1 MNIGIITFQ
10 RAFNLGAQMQMY
22 ALNEFLTGLGHNVVI
37 LDYHNPAIDDGYV
50 TTFNMDK
57 YKKFF
62 HISFI
67 RGVLSFVRDIQ
78 IFILP
83 YNRTKNRKYLSFL
96 HNNFRLSR
104 RFEKK
109 EDMPVDFDLLIT
121 GSDQVW
127 NYILTAG
134 RKPVYFLDN
143 GNNTNCN
150 IRKISYAASSEYDS
164 FRFLEEDKDYICSQL
179 VKFDW
184 ISTREREFS
193 IFLKEKM
200 GFDATTVLDPTFL
213 LSKESFVKLS
223 KKPNV
228 NNYICA
234 FFVEKCKPAHK
245 LAQIIAKE
253 RGLKI
258 VNIGTPR
265 LRASSPNQALGPEE
279 MLGYILYADVV
290 ISTSFHGTALSIIG
304 RKDFYTVYEEPSMR
318 INELLSIFGLK
329 DRLLSESSQYKQ
341 FECVNYNEDVIHNV
355 VNCSKDLLI
364 KNLGDSVA
372 SF

>member
-50 TTFNMDK
+50 TTFNVNK
-57 YKKFF
+57 YKKYF
-62 HISFI
+62 HISFVK
-67 RGVLSFVRDIQ
+67 GVLSFLRDIQ

-83 YNRTKNRKYLSFL
+83 FNRAKNRKYLSFL
-96 HNNFRLSR
+96 QNNFRLSR
-104 RFEKK
+104 RFEK
-109 EDMPVDFDLLIT
+109 EENMPVDFDLLIT

-127 NYILTAG
+127 NYSLTAG

-143 GNNTNCN
+143 GSKTNCKV
-150 IRKISYAASSEYDS
+150 RKISYAASSEYES
-164 FRFLEEDKDYICSQL
+164 FRSLEEDKDYICSQL
-179 VKFDW
+179 VRFDW

-193 IFLKEKM
+193 TFLKDKM
-200 GFDATTVLDPTFL
+200 GLETTTVIDPTFL
-213 LSKESFVKLS
+213 LSKESFVKIS
-223 KKPNV
+223 KKPSIS
-228 NNYICA
+228 NYVCV

-245 LAQIIAKE
+245 LAQVIAKE

-258 VNIGTPR
+258 VEIGTPR
-265 LRASSPNQALGPEE
+265 LRASSPNQAFGPEE
-279 MLGYILYADVV
+279 MLGYLLYADVV

-318 INELLSIFGLK
+318 INELLSNFGLE
-329 DRLLSESSQYKQ
+329 DRLLSDSSLYKR
-341 FECVNYNEDVIHNV
+341 FECVNYNEDVIQNV
-355 VNCSKDLLI
+355 VKCSKDLLI
-364 KNLGDSVA
+364 KNLGVA
-372 SF
+372 L

>member
-1 MNIGIITFQ
+1 MKIGIVTFQ
-10 RAFNLGAQMQMY
+10 RAFNLGAQMQMF

-50 TTFNMDK
+50 TTFNVNK
-57 YKKFF
+57 YKKYF
-62 HISFI
+62 HISFLK
-67 RGVLSFVRDIQ
+67 GVLSFVRDIQ
-78 IFILP
+78 VFLLP
-83 YNRTKNRKYLSFL
+83 FNRIKSRKYLSFL
-96 HNNFRLSR
+96 HNNFILSR

-127 NYILTAG
+127 NYTLTAG
-134 RKPVYFLDN
+134 RKPVYFLDY
-143 GNNTNCN
+143 GNNTNCDN
-150 IRKISYAASSEYDS
+150 RKISFAASSEYES

-200 GFDATTVLDPTFL
+200 GFDSTTVLDPTFL
-213 LSKESFVKLS
+213 LSKESFAKLS
-223 KKPNV
+223 KKPNI
-228 NNYICA
+228 NNYICV
-234 FFVEKCKPAHK
+234 FLVEKCKPAQK

-253 RGLKI
+253 RSLKI

-265 LRASSPNQALGPEE
+265 LRATSPNQAFGPEE

-304 RKDFYTVYEEPSMR
+304 RKDFYTIYEEPSMR

-329 DRLLSESSQYKQ
+329 DRLLSDSSQYKH
-341 FECVNYNEDVIHNV
+341 FEGVTYNENVIHNAV
-355 VNCSKDLLI
+355 KRSKDLLI
-364 KNLGDSVA
+364 KNLGDSEVTY
-372 SF
+372 

>member
-1 MNIGIITFQ
+1 MNIGIITFH

-22 ALNEFLTGLGHNVVI
+22 ALNEFLKGLGHNVVI
-37 LDYHNPAIDDGYV
+37 LDYHNAAIDDGYI
-50 TTFNMDK
+50 TTFNLSK
-57 YKKFF
+57 YRKFF
-62 HISFI
+62 RVSLIKGI
-67 RGVLSFVRDIQ
+67 LSFLRDIQ
-78 IFILP
+78 IFIFP
-83 YNRTKNRKYLSFL
+83 FNRSKNRKYLSFL
-96 HNNFRLSR
+96 HNNFRLSI

-109 EDMPVDFDLLIT
+109 EDMPVDFDMLIT

-127 NYILTAG
+127 NYCLTSG

-143 GNNTNCN
+143 GIKTNCN
-150 IRKISYAASSEYDS
+150 IRKISYAASSEYES

-179 VKFDW
+179 DKFDW

-193 IFLKEKM
+193 IFLKEKI
-200 GFDATTVLDPTFL
+200 GFDSTTVLDPTFL
-213 LSKESFVKLS
+213 LYKESYIKLS
-223 KKPNV
+223 KKPNLD
-228 NNYICA
+228 NYICV
-234 FFVEKCKPAHK
+234 FLVEKCKPAHE
-245 LAQIIAKE
+245 LAQMIANE

-265 LRASSPNQALGPEE
+265 LRAASPNQALGPEE

-341 FECVNYNEDVIHNV
+341 FEFVNYNEDLIRDV
-355 VNCSKDLLI
+355 VKRSKDLLI
-364 KNLGDSVA
+364 KNLGVR
-372 SF
+372 